1 MNKKEDIRKTG
12 VQSREAD
19 LSRPYKV
26 VVIGGSAGSFTVLAN
41 ILSKIPK
48 DFNLPII
55 ICCHRL
61 KHVRSGFI
69 EALEIKSV
77 KKVTEPDDKEGI
89 KKGKVYV
96 APANYHLGIE
106 LGNTFALS
114 TEEMV
119 NNSRPAIDITF
130 ETAAYVY
137 KDKMIGILLTGANK
151 DGAMGMRYVKEYGG
165 LTIVQEPS
173 ECTIDTMP
181 KAAMASTKIDY
192 VMKAEEM
199 VKFLNDLHK
208 TQNS

>member
-1 MNKKEDIRKTG
+1 M
-12 VQSREAD
+12 RESD
-19 LSRPYKV
+19 LTRTYKA
-26 VVIGGSAGSFTVLAN
+26 VVIGGSAGSFSVLAN

-77 KKVTEPDDKEGI
+77 KKVEEPDDKEGI
-89 KKGKVYV
+89 RRGKVYV
-96 APANYHLGIE
+96 APANYHMGIE
-106 LGNTFALS
+106 IGNTISLS

-137 KDKMIGILLTGANK
+137 REKMIGILLTGANR
-151 DGAMGMRYVKEYGG
+151 DGAQGMKSVKESGG

-181 KAAMASTKIDY
+181 KAALAVTNIDY
-192 VMKAEEM
+192 IMKVEEM
-199 VKFLNDLHK
+199 VRFLNDLHK
-208 TQNS
+208 VQSS